1 MILNKKEAA
10 VVKKIFQMYAKG
22 NIGINKISQY
32 LEEQKIPRKCGGKVW
47 HNSTVKYI
55 LQNEVYTGIRYYNT
69 EHYVREYANPIH
81 GIKYS
86 SGKKV
91 YRPREEWIG
100 VTVPQ
105 IVSIALFEKVKK
117 RFEWNKKHY
126 RNPKRTQLLSNLLVC
141 GSCGKS
147 IVAYQRYYKEKR
159 LKVEKI
165 YHKKAYR
172 CSYKAQ
178 EVMHAKSTKM
188 QRCDN
193 KEIKSE
199 LLENCVMDMFTN
211 TILIPKEL
219 KKHLEHSKEKTKV
232 AQERME
238 KGLKAID
245 LNIKKLNKEKKRILE
260 LYATGDL
267 DRDMYG
273 KKSLEY
279 DNEINKV
286 KIERHELIQ
295 KIPVLHKKSVID
307 VSVRQYCELLKA
319 QLEKCTDFETKRQFM
334 LDHVEKIVFVND
346 HVTLHGF
353 VPVKLKAYEDPDQP
367 SEASK
372 IRFCVEGKI
381 KRIY

>member
-1 MILNKKEAA
+1 
-10 VVKKIFQMYAKG
+10 
-22 NIGINKISQY
+22 
-32 LEEQKIPRKCGGKVW
+32 
-47 HNSTVKYI
+47 
-55 LQNEVYTGIRYYNT
+55 
-69 EHYVREYANPIH
+69 
-81 GIKYS
+81 
-86 SGKKV
+86 
-91 YRPREEWIG
+91 
-100 VTVPQ
+100 
-105 IVSIALFEKVKK
+105 
-117 RFEWNKKHY
+117 
-126 RNPKRTQLLSNLLVC
+126 
-141 GSCGKS
+141 
-147 IVAYQRYYKEKR
+147 
-159 LKVEKI
+159 
-165 YHKKAYR
+165 
-172 CSYKAQ
+172 
-178 EVMHAKSTKM
+178 
-188 QRCDN
+188 
-193 KEIKSE
+193 
-199 LLENCVMDMFTN
+199 MDMFTN

-232 AQERME
+232 TQDRME
-238 KGLKAID
+238 KNLKAID

-279 DNEINKV
+279 DHEINKV

-372 IRFCVEGKI
+372 VRFCVKNKI
-381 KRIY
+381 KGIN